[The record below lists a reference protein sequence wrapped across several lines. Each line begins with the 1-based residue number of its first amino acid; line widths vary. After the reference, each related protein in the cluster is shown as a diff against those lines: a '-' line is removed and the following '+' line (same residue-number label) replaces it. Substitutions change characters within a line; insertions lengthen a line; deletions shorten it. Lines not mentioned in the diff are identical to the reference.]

1 MQDSM
6 ATHNALMQDLI
17 HFDTL
22 KVWSVLVTIFGDL
35 APGPN
40 DTVRGPELSALTS
53 RMAIKPEALRVAIHR
68 LRNDGWIASEKSG
81 RVSYYRL
88 STVGRSETETAR
100 ERVYG
105 SPLSINADWHAV
117 LTERDLD
124 EATSQGWLLVREGF
138 YLVNHRPLPQKGD
151 FVTQITDTTLPDWI
165 INAIC
170 APAIQAKY
178 FEFIAILKRVQD
190 APVPGC
196 PLDRVALRLL
206 VLHAWRRLVLRND
219 LYMLGDL
226 APAWFSEQAL
236 AVVQATLGSLR
247 GDTLAVSD
255 PEERMSAQ

>member
-1 MQDSM
+1 M

-88 STVGRSETETAR
+88 SPVGRLETETAR

-105 SPLSINADWHAV
+105 SHLSISADWHAV
-117 LTERDLD
+117 LTERDRD
-124 EATSQGWLLVREGF
+124 DATSQGWLHVREGF
-138 YLVNHRPLPQKGD
+138 YLVNHRPVPSKGD
-151 FVTQITDTTLPDWI
+151 LVTQITGTTLPDWI
-165 INAIC
+165 IDAIC
-170 APAIQAKY
+170 APPVQAKY
-178 FEFIAILKRVQD
+178 QEFIAILDKVQN
-190 APVPGC
+190 ASVPAC
-196 PLDRVALRLL
+196 SLDRVALRLL

-219 LYMLGDL
+219 LYALGDL
-226 APAWFSEQAL
+226 APAWFSDQTL
-236 AVVQATLGSLR
+236 AVVQATLASLPR
-247 GDTLAVSD
+247 DTTTISG
-255 PEERMSAQ
+255 PEDRVSAQ